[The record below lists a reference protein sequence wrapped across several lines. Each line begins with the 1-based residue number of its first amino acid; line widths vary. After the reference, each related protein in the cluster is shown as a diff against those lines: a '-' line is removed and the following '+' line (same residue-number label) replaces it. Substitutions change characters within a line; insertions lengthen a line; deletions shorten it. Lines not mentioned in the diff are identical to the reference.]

1 LNILK
6 ADLFGDIVFKPYC
19 FAKNYPQWIYRRRD
33 QGASNYTENLD
44 WLYRWRFGFMN
55 VTITWGTRGYLSCL
69 ESHLFEQFLDGHWQ
83 GHPFHTAAYLSFL

>member
-1 LNILK
+1 MYPLLTAAAFNPWAIPARTTIHQPLNILK

-19 FAKNYPQWIYRRRD
+19 FAKNYPQWVYRRRD

-55 VTITWGTRGYLSCL
+55 VTIT
-69 ESHLFEQFLDGHWQ
+69 
-83 GHPFHTAAYLSFL
+83 